1 MTSGREVNEVTS
13 PVLHSL
19 RDRYL
24 GRYRASS
31 GFLLGAVGIVLLLAC
46 ANIAGLMMARS
57 LARDGEI
64 GIRLALGAPRRRI
77 VRQLLTES
85 ALLAAVGAIAG
96 AALGV
101 WGSGRLVGRLADQ
114 FPSWVAFGLD
124 VRVVA
129 FALAVTT
136 ASVVLFGLAPALHAA
151 RHPASVLAGGGRATA
166 SGRRRRLLSGL
177 VAAEVALAVGLL
189 VVGGLSMLDAYR
201 VGRIDPGFTVEGI
214 TTYRIRLPQSR
225 YSDGDTRTAFVEGY
239 LQGLSG
245 LPGVEHAAIANVLP
259 LMGHWGTFYEV
270 EGAPERTEQDG
281 NPVVL
286 QRSVTPGYFDA
297 MSIEIM
303 EGRAFDEFDGRD
315 DSTQVAIVNQTFVR
329 THMSDG
335 IDPIGRRIT
344 TGGEPPLWLTVAG
357 VSHDVKHYGLDEPMR
372 PGIYQP
378 LRQLPLQN
386 FLVVLR
392 TAPDAP
398 SPLGAAR
405 AVTAEVDPELAV
417 YGDQT
422 LKRVIDDSL
431 WTRRATSWLI
441 GAFSTVALL
450 LAIAGLYGVISYSV
464 GQRVREISLR
474 MAMGAEGAQVRSQVV
489 RQGMA
494 VVGVGVLAGIGA
506 AFALSGTIS
515 GLLTQVEPTEPW
527 IYVAVCALLGC
538 VALAANWIPARR
550 AAATDPMV
558 SLRGE

>member
-1 MTSGREVNEVTS
+1 
-13 PVLHSL
+13 
-19 RDRYL
+19 
-24 GRYRASS
+24 
-31 GFLLGAVGIVLLLAC
+31 
-46 ANIAGLMMARS
+46 
-57 LARDGEI
+57 
-64 GIRLALGAPRRRI
+64 
-77 VRQLLTES
+77 
-85 ALLAAVGAIAG
+85 
-96 AALGV
+96 
-101 WGSGRLVGRLADQ
+101 
-114 FPSWVAFGLD
+114 
-124 VRVVA
+124 
-129 FALAVTT
+129 
-136 ASVVLFGLAPALHAA
+136 
-151 RHPASVLAGGGRATA
+151 
-166 SGRRRRLLSGL
+166 
-177 VAAEVALAVGLL
+177 
-189 VVGGLSMLDAYR
+189 
-201 VGRIDPGFTVEGI
+201 
-214 TTYRIRLPQSR
+214 
-225 YSDGDTRTAFVEGY
+225 
-239 LQGLSG
+239 
-245 LPGVEHAAIANVLP
+245 VEHAAIANVLP
-259 LMGHWGTFYEV
+259 LMGHWGNFYEV
-270 EGAPERTEQDG
+270 EGAPDRTEQDG

-286 QRSVTPGYFDA
+286 QRSVTSGYFEA
-297 MSIEIM
+297 MGVEIV

-335 IDPIGRRIT
+335 IDPIGRRIRS
-344 TGGEPPLWLTVAG
+344 GGEPPLWLTVVA
-357 VSHDVKHYGLDEPMR
+357 VAHDVKHYGLDEPMR

-405 AVTAEVDPELAV
+405 ALTADLDPELAV

-474 MAMGAEGAQVRSQVV
+474 MAIGAESGQVRAQVV

-494 VVGVGVLAGIGA
+494 VVGIGVFVGVVA
-506 AFALSGTIS
+506 ALALSGTIS

-527 IYVAVCALLGC
+527 IYVAVCALLGS

-550 AAATDPMV
+550 AAATDPMAA
-558 SLRGE
+558 LRGD